1 MWCALPN
8 KEGIKMTNRPVDQS
22 YKVQTTEDARDA
34 YDHWSVQYEADLCA
48 TGYRIPA
55 MIATVFS
62 HHIPLSAT
70 PILDAGCGGGIQAEP
85 LVEIG
90 YKNLVGI
97 DFSEGM
103 LEVAKQKSIYSSLKQ
118 QTMGEIL
125 DFPDNHFEAV
135 ICSGVITP
143 GHAPANS
150 FDELIRVTDKGG
162 KIIFSLRS
170 DEKQMPEYPQKLEE
184 LSSSGVWEHV
194 FSTRPFHSMPYGEPD
209 VLHQVH
215 VYKVV

>member
-1 MWCALPN
+1 MS
-8 KEGIKMTNRPVDQS
+8 KRPVDQS
-22 YKVQTTEDARDA
+22 YKVQTTEDARNA
-34 YDHWSVQYEADLCA
+34 YDNWSMQYEADLCA

-55 MIATVFS
+55 MIATVFT
-62 HHIPLSAT
+62 HHIPLGTT

-90 YKNLVGI
+90 YRDLVGI
-97 DFSEGM
+97 DFSDGM
-103 LEVAKQKSIYSSLKQ
+103 LDVARKKSIYSNLKY
-118 QTMGEIL
+118 QTMGDTL
-125 DFPDNHFEAV
+125 DFSDNYFYAV

-150 FDELIRVTDKGG
+150 FDELIRVTNKGG

-170 DEKQMPEYPQKLEE
+170 DEKQMPEYPKKLQD
-184 LSSSGVWEHV
+184 LSFCGAWKHI
-194 FSTRPFHSMPYGEPD
+194 FSTKPFHSMPYGEPE

-215 VYKVV
+215 VYEVI

>member
-1 MWCALPN
+1 MA
-8 KEGIKMTNRPVDQS
+8 NRPVDQS
-22 YKVQTTEDARDA
+22 YKVQTTEDARNA
-34 YDHWSVQYEADLCA
+34 YDNWSMQYEADLCA

-55 MIATVFS
+55 MIATVFT
-62 HHIPLSAT
+62 HHIPLDTT

-90 YKNLVGI
+90 YRDFVGI
-97 DFSEGM
+97 DFSDGM
-103 LEVAKQKSIYSSLKQ
+103 LEVARRKSIYSSLKQ
-118 QTMGEIL
+118 QTMGETL
-125 DFPDNHFEAV
+125 NFSDNYFNAV

-150 FDELIRVTDKGG
+150 FDELIRVTNKGG

-170 DEKQMPEYPQKLEE
+170 DEKQIPEYPKKLEN
-184 LSSSGVWEHV
+184 LSLSGAWKHI
-194 FSTRPFHSMPYGEPD
+194 FSTKPFHSMPYGEPD

-215 VYKVV
+215 VYEVI